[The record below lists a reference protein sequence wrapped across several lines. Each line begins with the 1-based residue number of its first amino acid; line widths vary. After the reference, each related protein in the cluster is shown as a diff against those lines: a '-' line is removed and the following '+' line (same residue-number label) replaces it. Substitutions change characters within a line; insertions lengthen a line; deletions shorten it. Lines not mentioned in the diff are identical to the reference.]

1 MNNDLITRFTAIYEN
16 SGMTKTTFSQRIGVS
31 RQQLRMYLNGTKP
44 ISAKTILRVC
54 KEFGVKK
61 EWLIEGSGE
70 MTFKIENIA
79 EEQEMQHWFMKDAI
93 GEIKKQLADIEARL
107 KALEDANKSSLSRK

>member
-1 MNNDLITRFTAIYEN
+1 MNNDLIQRFTAIYEN
-16 SGMTKTTFSQRIGVS
+16 SGMTKTTFSHRIGVS
-31 RQQLRMYLNGTKP
+31 RQQLRMYLIGTKP

-54 KEFGVKK
+54 KEFGVRK
-61 EWLIEGSGE
+61 EWLIEGNGE

-93 GEIKKQLADIEARL
+93 SEIKKQLVDIENRL
-107 KALEDANKSSLSRK
+107 KELEKANKSNGIRK